1 MIFEKLIEKRVFIK
15 FNKDSYNADKNAI
28 VLEVT
33 NFGVWMKSDNKIR
46 FYPYNNIEYI
56 STDNL

>member
-1 MIFEKLIEKRVFIK
+1 MIFEKLIGQRVFIR
-15 FNKDSYNADKNAI
+15 FNRISYSADKNAI

-33 NFGVWMKSDNKIR
+33 NFGVCMKSYNKIR
-46 FYPYNNIEYI
+46 FYPYNSIEYI

>member
-1 MIFEKLIEKRVFIK
+1 MIFEKLIGQRVFIR
-15 FNKDSYNADKNAI
+15 FNRSSYSADKNAI

-46 FYPYNNIEYI
+46 FYPYNSIKYI